1 MRNFLVA
8 AGLCALSAAL
18 SLAPAA
24 GEGATLAGLQQWLD
38 GTKDLQARFEQSLL
52 SSALG
57 AGPSESGRVY
67 LRRPGRMRWE
77 YTQPESKIAVLVDDR
92 TQLYLAAEKRL
103 HVAQLSKDDAPLA
116 ALLAGTQPLSAVFEA
131 TSLPDEGGKGRI
143 KLVPKSPTSGV
154 QEIVLGLDPKT
165 SAVLRVEV
173 LDQGGNRMGYTF
185 SALKRNAGVA
195 DSLFRLD
202 PPRGTEVV
210 EGL

>member
-1 MRNFLVA
+1 MKKLLLA
-8 AGLCALSAAL
+8 LALSATCV
-18 SLAPAA
+18 AA
-24 GEGATLAGLQQWLD
+24 EEDAGLSGLQRWLD
-38 GTKDLQARFEQSLL
+38 GTKDLQARFEQTLL

-57 AGPSESGRVY
+57 AGPSESGRIY

-77 YTQPESKIAVLVDDR
+77 YTAPESKIAVLIDDR
-92 TQLYLAAEKRL
+92 TQLYIAEEKRL
-103 HVAQLSKDDAPLA
+103 HVAQLPKDDASLVG
-116 ALLAGTQPLSAVFEA
+116 LLAGTQPLSALFVVS
-131 TSLPDEGGKGRI
+131 SLPDEAGRTRL
-143 KLVPKSPTSGV
+143 KLVPKSPSSA

-185 SALKRNAGVA
+185 SGMKRNAGVA